1 MSGKK
6 KDCTAGLKAEIAVLN
21 RQIGVL
27 IDNMGTECYDCMA
40 TRKCGRAEYKGMSC
54 EDTICAFSRQQA
66 EKEIATPKPAPIAT
80 PKPDLNSLSAKDFN
94 NLSACPIAT
103 PKPDP
108 NSLSAKDFNN
118 LSAWEKWQN
127 WKGQKGIWKCKSC
140 KAVMEDGPRSPGA
153 FEGSAIVCGEC
164 DFELT
169 RRTPGGQ
176 SNPFEWVLV

>member
-21 RQIGVL
+21 RQVWILGFLARERDCDVCPAARHCSKSGVTCPETL
-27 IDNMGTECYDCMA
+27 LKF
-40 TRKCGRAEYKGMSC
+40 TRK
-54 EDTICAFSRQQA
+54 QA
-66 EKEIATPKPAPIAT
+66 EDEVATPNPVP
-80 PKPDLNSLSAKDFN
+80 NSLSAKEKRQALDGAKRDESN
-94 NLSACPIAT
+94 TPT
-103 PKPDP
+103 PK
-108 NSLSAKDFNN
+108 SLSAKDFNN

-153 FEGSAIVCGEC
+153 CEGSAIVCGEC

-176 SNPFEWVLV
+176 SNPFEWVLS